1 MQKKELRLLTNE
13 ELINHYENKEFEGWK
28 VRQKINIRKGQK
40 VWTELRLMAK
50 LSLAQEV
57 M

>member
-13 ELINHYENKEFEGWK
+13 ELINHYENKGFEGWK